1 MNNLL
6 GIWISDPE
14 GIPVD
19 QFQRIQLEF
28 TEDGQLIYTLVKD
41 DSDDIMFLTYRIEG
55 DTIISDQPSHPR
67 EEKTKFS
74 FTPEGKLV
82 LIYGKNEV
90 RQFIRLKS

>member
-1 MNNLL
+1 M
-6 GIWISDPE
+6 I
-14 GIPVD
+14 
-19 QFQRIQLEF
+19 
-28 TEDGQLIYTLVKD
+28 
-41 DSDDIMFLTYRIEG
+41 LTYRIEG